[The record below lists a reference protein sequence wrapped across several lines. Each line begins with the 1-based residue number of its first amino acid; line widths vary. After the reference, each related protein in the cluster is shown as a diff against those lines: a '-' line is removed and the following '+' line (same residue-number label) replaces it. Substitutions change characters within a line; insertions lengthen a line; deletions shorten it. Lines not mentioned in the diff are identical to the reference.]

1 VIGAIVGALLIG
13 LSLGLLGSGGSILTV
28 PVLAYVLGR
37 PEKLAI
43 VESLAI
49 VGAIAAVGAVQYAYA
64 KRVAWRVL
72 LLFAPTSI
80 VGALGGAWI
89 AGFVDGAVQL
99 LVFGFV
105 MLGASVMMWKRSRP
119 ANDRSEAQP
128 AHDAE
133 RVKPKILPLAAQGL
147 VVGLMTGFVGVGG
160 GFLIV
165 PALVLFSK
173 LDMQRA
179 VGTSLALI
187 TINALSAFLGYQGE
201 LDPQT
206 QPLDWSTIGLFIAI
220 GTLGSVA
227 GRRLNEKINQ
237 RALKRGFSVFLVV
250 MAGVIITREAL
261 RLSS

>member
-1 VIGAIVGALLIG
+1 MVGAIIGALLIG

-89 AGFVDGAVQL
+89 AGFVAGAVQL

-119 ANDRSEAQP
+119 SSDMRDTESARDARP
-128 AHDAE
+128 A
-133 RVKPKILPLAAQGL
+133 KPKLLPLALQGL
-147 VVGLMTGFVGVGG
+147 IVGLMTGFVGVGG

-187 TINALSAFLGYQGE
+187 TINAASAFLGYQQE

-206 QPLDWSTIGLFIAI
+206 QPLDWSTIALFIAI
-220 GTLGSVA
+220 GTVGSIV

>member
-1 VIGAIVGALLIG
+1 MIGAIVGALLIG

-105 MLGASVMMWKRSRP
+105 MLGASMMMWKRSRP
-119 ANDRSEAQP
+119 ANERSDAQA

-133 RVKPKILPLAAQGL
+133 RVEPKILPLAAQGL

-206 QPLDWSTIGLFIAI
+206 QPLDWSMIGLFIAI
-220 GTLGSVA
+220 GTVGSVV